1 MGTCVIERLLNFW
14 QGVRSSLWFLP
25 ALLILTGLVG
35 ANLMLM
41 LDAPRFSQDNAPRW
55 WLHNGSAQDAQNLLS
70 TLLSSLVTMTTLAI
84 SITMV
89 VLSIAASQMGP
100 RMIRAFIAD
109 RRTQAILGFFLG
121 TIVYLLLVLQA
132 ISGDWK
138 TDQVPD
144 LAVSLG
150 ALLFLFCV
158 LLLLIFVH
166 HLSRSVVADTII
178 RRVGSTFDSTIAH
191 LISHEKNKNK
201 QVPAPS
207 FGAAVELPLDKGG
220 YVQTIN
226 HEKMVAA
233 LKHADACAE
242 LTFRPGHHVLPKGA
256 HIRVVPSENASK
268 RLLQHLR
275 EAVVTG
281 DERTPTQDLEFAA
294 RQLVDVALRGLSSS
308 INDPNTAIAAI
319 DRLTLALARIMA
331 YGANSETYHDSR
343 GAARL
348 VIPVSD
354 FSSILGTAFDQIR
367 QDGAE
372 RPDILIR
379 MLEALA
385 KLSVYIHL
393 PVHRDRMLDQAAM
406 LVGAGRRNVA
416 EARDRGQIERRY
428 AQAVRAIQTASIEA
442 GLAPTASPQ
451 DIH

>member
-1 MGTCVIERLLNFW
+1 MIERVLNIW
-14 QGVRSSLWFLP
+14 QSIRSSLWFLP

-35 ANLMLM
+35 ANFMLM
-41 LDAPRFSQDNAPRW
+41 LDAPRFSQQDAPSW

-100 RMIRAFIAD
+100 RLIRAFIAD
-109 RRTQAILGFFLG
+109 RRIQAILGFFLG

-166 HLSRSVVADTII
+166 QLSRSIVADTII
-178 RRVGSTFDSTIAH
+178 RRVGGTFDATIAH
-191 LISHEKNKNK
+191 LISHEKHKK
-201 QVPAPS
+201 TQTPVPPS
-207 FGAAVELPLDKGG
+207 FEGATELPLDKGG

-256 HIRVVPSENASK
+256 HIRIVPAENASI
-268 RLLQHLR
+268 RLHQHLR

-319 DRLTLALARIMA
+319 DRLTLSLARIMA
-331 YGANSETYHDSR
+331 YGANSETYHDSK
-343 GAARL
+343 GTPRL

-354 FSSILGTAFDQIR
+354 FASILGTAFDQIR

-379 MLEALA
+379 MLEALI
-385 KLSVYIHL
+385 KLSVYIRL
-393 PVHRDRMLDQAAM
+393 PVHRDRMLAQAAM

-416 EARDRGQIERRY
+416 EGRDRGQIERRY
-428 AQAVRAIQTASIEA
+428 AQAVAAIETAALEA
-442 GLAPTASPQ
+442 GLSSAPPPQ
-451 DIH
+451 DTR

>member
-1 MGTCVIERLLNFW
+1 MIERGLNIW
-14 QGVRSSLWFLP
+14 RGIRSSLWFLP
-25 ALLILTGLVG
+25 GILILAGLVG
-35 ANLMLM
+35 ANLALM
-41 LDAPRFSQDNAPRW
+41 LDAPRFSADDAPRW
-55 WLHNGSAQDAQNLLS
+55 WLHNGSASDAQNLLS

-100 RMIRAFIAD
+100 RLIRAFISD
-109 RRTQAILGFFLG
+109 WRTQGILGYFLG

-138 TDQVPD
+138 PDQVPD

-150 ALLFLFCV
+150 ALLFLICV

-178 RRVGSTFDSTIAH
+178 RRVGGTFDATIAH
-191 LISHEKNKNK
+191 LISHEERKRKAV
-201 QVPAPS
+201 QAPPS
-207 FGAAVELPLDKGG
+207 FKEAASVPLGKGG

-226 HEKMVAA
+226 HEKVVAA
-233 LKHADACAE
+233 LKHAGACAE
-242 LTFRPGHHVLPKGA
+242 LTFRPGHHVLPRGN
-256 HIRVVPSENASK
+256 HIRITPADSIDED
-268 RLLQHLR
+268 LQAHLR
-275 EAVVTG
+275 EAIVTG

-331 YGANSETYHDSR
+331 YGANSETYHDAD
-343 GAARL
+343 GAPRL
-348 VIPVSD
+348 IVPVSD
-354 FSSILGTAFDQIR
+354 FASILGTAFDQIR

-379 MLEALA
+379 MLESLTKLA
-385 KLSVYIHL
+385 VYIRL
-393 PVHRDRMLDQAAM
+393 PLHRDRLLDQAAM

-416 EARDRGQIERRY
+416 EASDLQQIEERYRR
-428 AQAVRAIQTASIEA
+428 AVSAIEAAAEEA
-442 GLAPTASPQ
+442 GLPAHPP
-451 DIH
+451 IKEHP